1 MTNIRSS
8 LSFAVGVLLVA
19 SLSSLTAPGQ
29 SAKPPA
35 SSASADRLD
44 YEVQLYLLLAA
55 NEANEANEKANVPQ
69 SLDPVIKQ
77 LRSSLSFTHYRLAAT
92 FVNRVKDGGTLESRG
107 LVPSNLF
114 TPANATPLPQAVY
127 EFTLTKIKADDDLTH
142 IDINRFRFGLQIPV
156 ITGTARAEGNTQPI
170 QQINYQPATIN
181 TEINFREGT
190 PTVVGTMNT
199 SRSDQILVLI
209 VTVKRVQ

>member
-1 MTNIRSS
+1 MTKSRSVLS
-8 LSFAVGVLLVA
+8 LFACVLFVVFSA
-19 SLSSLTAPGQ
+19 SLTGFGQ
-29 SAKPPA
+29 SSKPPA
-35 SSASADRLD
+35 TSVKVDPVD

-55 NEANEANEKANVPQ
+55 NEADEKANMPQ
-69 SLDPVIKQ
+69 SLDPVIRQ
-77 LRSSLSFTHYRLAAT
+77 LRSSLSFSHYRLAAT
-92 FVNRVKDGGTLESRG
+92 FVNRVKDGGTVESRG

-114 TPANATPLPQAVY
+114 TPANTTPVPQAVY
-127 EFTLTKIKADDDLTH
+127 EFTLTKIKADDDLKH

-156 ITGTARAEGNTQPI
+156 ITGMTRAEGNVQAFP
-170 QQINYQPATIN
+170 QINYQPATIS

-209 VTVKRVQ
+209 VTVKRAQ

>member
-1 MTNIRSS
+1 MTKSRSILS
-8 LSFAVGVLLVA
+8 LFACVLFVVFLG
-19 SLSSLTAPGQ
+19 SLTGFGQ
-29 SAKPPA
+29 SSNPPA
-35 SSASADRLD
+35 RSVKVDPVD

-55 NEANEANEKANVPQ
+55 NEADEKANMPQ
-69 SLDPVIKQ
+69 SLDPVIRQ
-77 LRSSLSFTHYRLAAT
+77 LRSSLSFSHYRLAAT
-92 FVNRVKDGGTLESRG
+92 FVNRVKDGGTVESRG

-114 TPANATPLPQAVY
+114 TPANTTPVAQAVY
-127 EFTLTKIKADDDLTH
+127 EFTLTKIKADDDLKH

-156 ITGTARAEGNTQPI
+156 VTGMTRAEGNVQVFP
-170 QQINYQPATIN
+170 QINYQPATIS

-209 VTVKRVQ
+209 VTVKRAQ